1 MHVLKTISYSLFIFI
16 IITLDK
22 SEGGTFIIRLVKW
35 QLSRNNQYAQDYI
48 KLNMKIEMNIFSD
61 SMDSVDFHFFYVMFW
76 EEKLILLPLLYYYS
90 GIYIQD

>member
-35 QLSRNNQYAQDYI
+35 QFSGNNQCPSLHKIKYENWDEYI
-48 KLNMKIEMNIFSD
+48 FW
-61 SMDSVDFHFFYVMFW
+61 FYGYCEF
-76 EEKLILLPLLYYYS
+76 
-90 GIYIQD
+90 